1 MSGADMKL
9 LPPEGINQVFRI
21 FQAENPEPETEL
33 ESTNAYTLLV
43 AVMLS
48 AQATDKSVNLATRN
62 LFPIADT
69 PEKMLVLGE
78 ENLIPLIRS
87 IGLYRAKARNIIQT
101 SRLLV
106 ENFSSKV
113 PATREELL
121 TLPGVGRK
129 TANVILN
136 VLYGQ
141 KTMPVD
147 THILRI
153 APRIGLAAG
162 TTPDVVEDE
171 LCRIIP
177 DKYMK
182 HAHHWLV
189 LHGRYV
195 CTARSPKC
203 SECCIRDVCLK
214 NL

>member
-1 MSGADMKL
+1 MKL
-9 LPPEGINQVFRI
+9 LPPEGVDKVFRA

-43 AVMLS
+43 AVSLS
-48 AQATDKSVNLATRN
+48 AQATDKSVNLATRK

-69 PEKMLVLGE
+69 PEKMLALGE
-78 ENLIPLIRS
+78 EGLIPLIRS
-87 IGLYRAKARNIIQT
+87 IGLYRSKAKHIIEM

-106 ENFSSKV
+106 ENFGSQV
-113 PATREELL
+113 PATREELMM
-121 TLPGVGRK
+121 LPGVGRK

-162 TTPDVVEDE
+162 TTPDAVEEE
-171 LCRIIP
+171 LCRAIP

-195 CTARSPKC
+195 CTARCPKC
-203 SECCIRDVCLK
+203 ETCCIREICLK
-214 NL
+214 NM

>member
-1 MSGADMKL
+1 MKL

-33 ESTNAYTLLV
+33 VSTNAYTLLV

-171 LCRIIP
+171 LCRVIP

>member
-1 MSGADMKL
+1 M
-9 LPPEGINQVFRI
+9 FRA

-43 AVMLS
+43 AVSLS

-69 PEKMLVLGE
+69 PEKMLALGE
-78 ENLIPLIRS
+78 EGLIPLIRS
-87 IGLYRAKARNIIQT
+87 IGLYRSKAKHIIEM

-106 ENFSSKV
+106 ENFNSQV

-162 TTPDVVEDE
+162 TTPETVEEE
-171 LCRIIP
+171 LCRVIP

-203 SECCIRDVCLK
+203 SECCIREICLK

>member
-1 MSGADMKL
+1 MIKL
-9 LPPEGINQVFRI
+9 LPPEGIDQVFRA

-33 ESTNAYTLLV
+33 ESTNAFTLLV

-48 AQATDKSVNLATRN
+48 AQATDRSVNLATRN
-62 LFPIADT
+62 LFPVADT
-69 PEKMLVLGE
+69 PEKMLALGE
-78 ENLIPLIRS
+78 DGLIPYIRS
-87 IGLYRAKARNIIQT
+87 IGLYRAKAKNVIKT
-101 SRLLV
+101 SQLLV
-106 ENFSSKV
+106 ENFGSEV
-113 PATREELL
+113 PATRSELL

-162 TTPDVVEDE
+162 ATPDAVEEE
-171 LCRIIP
+171 LCRVIP
-177 DKYMK
+177 DRYMK

-195 CTARSPKC
+195 CTARCPKC
-203 SECCIRDVCLK
+203 SECCICGICLK
-214 NL
+214 NM

>member
-1 MSGADMKL
+1 MIKL
-9 LPPEGINQVFRI
+9 LPPEGIDQVFRI
-21 FQAENPEPETEL
+21 FQTENPEPETEL

-62 LFPIADT
+62 LFPVADT
-69 PEKMLVLGE
+69 PEKMLALGE

-106 ENFSSKV
+106 ENFGSKV
-113 PATREELL
+113 PATRSELL

-162 TTPDVVEDE
+162 TTPDAVEEE
-171 LCRIIP
+171 LCRVIP
-177 DKYMK
+177 DRYMK

-203 SECCIRDVCLK
+203 SECCIRSVCLK
-214 NL
+214 NM